1 MFTRTLKRLLLAVSM
16 CCLVATANAEPMDDA
31 IDAYSRGDYAQ
42 ALKIFRQLAAQGDAS
57 AQVNVGSMYELGRG
71 AARDFVEAE
80 KWYRLAEKSG
90 SLSSKLS
97 LMRLEMLAAAQ
108 KNTAEQPKYTDADI
122 SVANFAYDRGDYA
135 QAFELYRLLATSGD
149 AIARTKLG
157 WMYAVGNGVTKNCN
171 EALRLYFQAIY
182 RHPDQEN
189 IGNEIIDPMTRIST
203 KERMFRTAHSG
214 GVSEEGVSQE
224 IGVSFSGKDRKVSF
238 GSLDGVSYVCDSQ
251 YLIDSKWHDVAPLI
265 NLGMAAAVENKVTES
280 QPKESRQ
287 STSIKTGMQQ
297 EEQVSIK
304 TTRKTEQSTR
314 TYKRLKP
321 LAERGNADAQYDL
334 GVLYFTGTGV
344 TENTHEA
351 LKWFRLA
358 AQQGHI
364 EASRYLEDPELIGA
378 AQQFQQ
384 PKANQRTNQ
393 PRRTVNRTETPE
405 RATPPKLVFN
415 ASTPKSDG
423 TVELSG
429 RVISD
434 ARISEIS
441 INGRALEVSLGRDN
455 SFKVTRLPPMG
466 VVTSYR
472 LSVSDEYGQK
482 TETEIH
488 VERAAVQYAEQVAP
502 LNPRKLKAKTN
513 PNAVAL
519 IIGIE
524 AYSRLPQAQYADSD
538 ATHFYDYAN
547 QSLGVPP
554 HKIKLLTDTKAS
566 RTNLLLAMRSWMRT
580 EVNGKSDV
588 YIFFAGHGLA
598 SADGSKTYLLPED
611 GERDLLDET
620 SILRDDLIASAKGAK
635 TITLFLDTCY
645 SGGTRTN
652 EILLADARPIAIVP
666 DKSALPS
673 NVTVLAAAS
682 GAQLSSTYEA
692 AQQGLFSYWLMK
704 GLEGDAD
711 TNKDKKITTGELHEY
726 VAKQVGPMAQR
737 RNRQQDPQLM
747 GDSTRVLV
755 SY

>member
-1 MFTRTLKRLLLAVSM
+1 M
-16 CCLVATANAEPMDDA
+16 CCLIATANAVPLDDA
-31 IDAYSRGDYAQ
+31 KAANDRDGYAQ
-42 ALKIFRQLAAQGDAS
+42 TLKILRPLA
-57 AQVNVGSMYELGRG
+57 ELGY
-71 AARDFVEAE
+71 AAPQTNLGIMYAEGQGVPQDYKEAV
-80 KWYRLAEKSG
+80 KWYRLAATQGFAHAQNNLGRMYLRGFGVTQDYQEALKWIKLAVDQGLAVAQTNLG
-90 SLSSKLS
+90 SMYLNGLGVTQNDQEALKWY
-97 LMRLEMLAAAQ
+97 RLAAAQ
-108 KNTAEQPKYTDADI
+108 GQP
-122 SVANFAYDRGDYA
+122 N
-135 QAFELYRLLATSGD
+135 
-149 AIARTKLG
+149 AI
-157 WMYAVGNGVTKNCN
+157 
-171 EALRLYFQAIY
+171 E
-182 RHPDQEN
+182 
-189 IGNEIIDPMTRIST
+189 
-203 KERMFRTAHSG
+203 
-214 GVSEEGVSQE
+214 
-224 IGVSFSGKDRKVSF
+224 
-238 GSLDGVSYVCDSQ
+238 
-251 YLIDSKWHDVAPLI
+251 YLKFPQMV
-265 NLGMAAAVENKVTES
+265 AAAQNSPAEKPQRMANKPAKGKS
-280 QPKESRQ
+280 S
-287 STSIKTGMQQ
+287 
-297 EEQVSIK
+297 
-304 TTRKTEQSTR
+304 
-314 TYKRLKP
+314 
-321 LAERGNADAQYDL
+321 
-334 GVLYFTGTGV
+334 
-344 TENTHEA
+344 
-351 LKWFRLA
+351 
-358 AQQGHI
+358 
-364 EASRYLEDPELIGA
+364 
-378 AQQFQQ
+378 
-384 PKANQRTNQ
+384 
-393 PRRTVNRTETPE
+393 
-405 RATPPKLVFN
+405 PPQLTFSS
-415 ASTPKSDG
+415 STPNSDG

-434 ARISEIS
+434 ASISEVS
-441 INGRALEVSLGRDN
+441 INGRTLEIPLAKDK
-455 SFKVTRLPPMG
+455 SFTVTRGLPMG
-466 VVTSYR
+466 AVTIYR
-472 LSVSDEYGQK
+472 LSVMDEYGQK
-482 TETEIH
+482 AETEIN

-502 LNPRKLKAKTN
+502 LNPRKLKAQTN

-666 DKSALPS
+666 DMKALPS

-682 GAQLSSTYEA
+682 GSQLSSTYEA

-726 VAKQVGPMAQR
+726 VARQVGPMAQR

-747 GDSTRVLV
+747 GDSMRVLV

>member
-1 MFTRTLKRLLLAVSM
+1 MS
-16 CCLVATANAEPMDDA
+16 CLVATANAAPFDDA
-31 IDAYSRGDYAQ
+31 VAAVAAHGRGDYAQ
-42 ALKIFRQLAAQGDAS
+42 ALKIFRSLAAQGNAP
-57 AQVNVGSMYELGRG
+57 AQYNIGYMYSNGQG
-71 AARDFVEAE
+71 VTQNYQEAL
-80 KWYRLAEKSG
+80 KWYRLAADQGYSI
-90 SLSSKLS
+90 
-97 LMRLEMLAAAQ
+97 AQ
-108 KNTAEQPKYTDADI
+108 TYI
-122 SVANFAYDRGDYA
+122 GYAY
-135 QAFELYRLLATSGD
+135 L
-149 AIARTKLG
+149 
-157 WMYAVGNGVTKNCN
+157 NGV
-171 EALRLYFQAIY
+171 
-182 RHPDQEN
+182 
-189 IGNEIIDPMTRIST
+189 
-203 KERMFRTAHSG
+203 
-214 GVSEEGVSQE
+214 GV
-224 IGVSFSGKDRKVSF
+224 K
-238 GSLDGVSYVCDSQ
+238 
-251 YLIDSKWHDVAPLI
+251 HDY
-265 NLGMAAAVENKVTES
+265 
-280 QPKESRQ
+280 KES
-287 STSIKTGMQQ
+287 
-297 EEQVSIK
+297 
-304 TTRKTEQSTR
+304 
-314 TYKRLKP
+314 
-321 LAERGNADAQYDL
+321 A
-334 GVLYFTGTGV
+334 
-344 TENTHEA
+344 
-351 LKWFRLA
+351 KWFRLA
-358 AQQGHI
+358 AAQGKPSAI
-364 EASRYLEDPELIGA
+364 ENLKIPEMVAAARQEMVAAARQSNDSKYSSNSNWQPVDSHQPHQRAS
-378 AQQFQQ
+378 
-384 PKANQRTNQ
+384 
-393 PRRTVNRTETPE
+393 
-405 RATPPKLVFN
+405 PPKLVFD
-415 ASTPKSDG
+415 ASAPKSDG

-429 RVISD
+429 HVISD
-434 ARISEIS
+434 ASISEIS

-482 TETEIH
+482 ADTEIN
-488 VERAAVQYAEQVAP
+488 VERAAIQYAEQVAP
-502 LNPRKLKAKTN
+502 LNPRKLKAQTN

-554 HKIKLLTDTKAS
+554 NKIKLLTDTKAN
-566 RTNLLLAMRSWMRT
+566 RIDLLLAMRSWMRT

-666 DKSALPS
+666 DMKALPS

-682 GAQLSSTYEA
+682 GSQLSSTYEA

-711 TNKDKKITTGELHEY
+711 ANKDKKITTGELHEY
-726 VAKQVGPMAQR
+726 VARQVGPMAQR

-747 GDSTRVLV
+747 GDSMRVLV

>member
-1 MFTRTLKRLLLAVSM
+1 MITLTLKRVLLAASM
-16 CCLVATANAEPMDDA
+16 CCLVATANAAPFDDA
-31 IDAYSRGDYAQ
+31 AYAAYLRGDKAQ
-42 ALKIFRQLAAQGDAS
+42 ALKILRPLAAQGDAR
-57 AQVNVGSMYELGRG
+57 AQHFVGYMYAQGQG
-71 AARDFVEAE
+71 VTQDYQEAL
-80 KWYRLAEKSG
+80 KWYRLAVDQGNADAQRGLGYMYHNGYGVTRNHQEALKWFRLAKDQEDAIRESND
-90 SLSSKLS
+90 SKLS
-97 LMRLEMLAAAQ
+97 S
-108 KNTAEQPKYTDADI
+108 NSNWQPVD
-122 SVANFAYDRGDYA
+122 
-135 QAFELYRLLATSGD
+135 
-149 AIARTKLG
+149 
-157 WMYAVGNGVTKNCN
+157 
-171 EALRLYFQAIY
+171 
-182 RHPDQEN
+182 
-189 IGNEIIDPMTRIST
+189 DPQ
-203 KERMFRTAHSG
+203 
-214 GVSEEGVSQE
+214 SQE
-224 IGVSFSGKDRKVSF
+224 
-238 GSLDGVSYVCDSQ
+238 SQ
-251 YLIDSKWHDVAPLI
+251 RP
-265 NLGMAAAVENKVTES
+265 
-280 QPKESRQ
+280 PR
-287 STSIKTGMQQ
+287 STSIKTGTQQ

-304 TTRKTEQSTR
+304 TNRKTEQS
-314 TYKRLKP
+314 
-321 LAERGNADAQYDL
+321 
-334 GVLYFTGTGV
+334 
-344 TENTHEA
+344 
-351 LKWFRLA
+351 
-358 AQQGHI
+358 
-364 EASRYLEDPELIGA
+364 
-378 AQQFQQ
+378 
-384 PKANQRTNQ
+384 
-393 PRRTVNRTETPE
+393 RRTATRTETPE
-405 RATPPKLVFN
+405 RVSPPKLVFN
-415 ASTPKSDG
+415 SSTPKSDG

-434 ARISEIS
+434 ASISEIS

-482 TETEIH
+482 AEKEIN

-502 LNPRKLKAKTN
+502 LNPRKLKAQTN

-554 HKIKLLTDTKAS
+554 HKIKLLTDTKAN
-566 RTNLLLAMRSWMRT
+566 RVDLLQAMRSWMKT

-598 SADGSKTYLLPED
+598 SADGSKTYLLPAD
-611 GERDLLDET
+611 GDRDLLDET

-635 TITLFLDTCY
+635 TITMFLDTCY

-673 NVTVLAAAS
+673 NVIVLAAAS

-711 TNKDKKITTGELHEY
+711 ANKDKKITTGELHEY

>member
-1 MFTRTLKRLLLAVSM
+1 
-16 CCLVATANAEPMDDA
+16 MDDA
-31 IDAYSRGDYAQ
+31 NAAYRRGDYAQ
-42 ALKIFRQLAAQGDAS
+42 TLKILRPLAAQGNAE
-57 AQVNVGSMYELGRG
+57 AQKFIGLMYSVGDGVIQN
-71 AARDFVEAE
+71 DQEAL
-80 KWYRLAEKSG
+80 KWYRLAAVQGDANAQTMLGTMYASG
-90 SLSSKLS
+90 KGVRQSHQVALKWF
-97 LMRLEMLAAAQ
+97 RLAAAGGVERAQ
-108 KNTAEQPKYTDADI
+108 TRIGEMYYSGEGVTQNYQEALKWYRLAASQGDTEAQIRIGVMYRDGEGVTKSYQEALKWFRLAEQRG
-122 SVANFAYDRGDYA
+122 RGDA
-135 QAFELYRLLATSGD
+135 QNNIGWMYLKGKGVTQDHQEALKWFRLAANPPQWRQSAD
-149 AIARTKLG
+149 AIA
-157 WMYAVGNGVTKNCN
+157 
-171 EALRLYFQAIY
+171 
-182 RHPDQEN
+182 
-189 IGNEIIDPMTRIST
+189 
-203 KERMFRTAHSG
+203 
-214 GVSEEGVSQE
+214 
-224 IGVSFSGKDRKVSF
+224 
-238 GSLDGVSYVCDSQ
+238 
-251 YLIDSKWHDVAPLI
+251 
-265 NLGMAAAVENKVTES
+265 NLKRPEMIAAAQNLI
-280 QPKESRQ
+280 PDRQ
-287 STSIKTGMQQ
+287 STSIKTGTQQ

-304 TTRKTEQSTR
+304 TNRKTEQ
-314 TYKRLKP
+314 
-321 LAERGNADAQYDL
+321 
-334 GVLYFTGTGV
+334 
-344 TENTHEA
+344 
-351 LKWFRLA
+351 
-358 AQQGHI
+358 
-364 EASRYLEDPELIGA
+364 
-378 AQQFQQ
+378 
-384 PKANQRTNQ
+384 
-393 PRRTVNRTETPE
+393 PRRTATRTETPE
-405 RATPPKLVFN
+405 RASPPKLIFSS
-415 ASTPKSDG
+415 STPKSDG

-434 ARISEIS
+434 ASISEIL

-455 SFKVTRLPPMG
+455 SFTVTRGLPMG
-466 VVTSYR
+466 AVTSYR
-472 LSVSDEYGQK
+472 LSVMDEYGQK
-482 TETEIH
+482 AETEIN
-488 VERAAVQYAEQVAP
+488 VERAAIQYAEQVAP
-502 LNPRKLKAKTN
+502 LNPRKLKAQTN

-554 HKIKLLTDTKAS
+554 HKIKLLTDTKAN
-566 RTNLLLAMRSWMRT
+566 RIDLLLAMRSWMKT

-598 SADGSKTYLLPED
+598 SADGSKTYLLPAD
-611 GERDLLDET
+611 GDRDLLDET

-652 EILLADARPIAIVP
+652 EVLLADARPIAIVP

-747 GDSTRVLV
+747 GDSTRVIV